1 MTLSWYLTKAYLGR
15 FSALLIGL
23 VVFLQMLDLLANADA
38 VLEGGGEPI
47 DSLTRYIFLRVPS
60 IIETVA
66 PLACLL
72 GALTALVV
80 LARNS
85 EIIAMRAAGRSVL
98 SLIGGLVVVG
108 LGLAIILFIFS
119 DRIVVRFNAQLEDWK
134 SAGYKPGG
142 EIIDGSEAWVI
153 EDGTIIRVGHVL
165 RNGSVLNDIRVFHQ
179 TGSDAV
185 ADIVNIRLAIWE
197 NDAWNLFEV
206 EQVGGDGLQNGTL
219 NGTPAWETKLTP
231 EDFNKLANPPSE
243 LTFDEL
249 EHYVRELALG
259 TRPEYYYDTW
269 LQRKLAGPVV
279 LALMPLLAAIA
290 AFAHHRQGS
299 AVMVV
304 VYGISL
310 GFVFIVTDNM
320 LLAMGQFGV
329 LPPVVAAWLPLALFA
344 TIGLWIVIS
353 LENSGS

>member
-1 MTLSWYLTKAYLGR
+1 MTLSWYLTKAYLTR
-15 FSALLIGL
+15 FFALLIGL

-38 VLEGGGEPI
+38 VLDGGGNPVN
-47 DSLTRYIFLRVPS
+47 SLTRYIMLRVPS

-66 PLACLL
+66 PLAGLL
-72 GALTALVV
+72 GALTALVI

-98 SLIGGLVVVG
+98 SLIGGLVFVG
-108 LGLAIILFIFS
+108 LLLAAVLFVFS
-119 DRIVVRFNAQLEDWK
+119 DNIVVRFNAQLEDWK
-134 SAGYKPGG
+134 SADYKPGG
-142 EIIDGSEAWVI
+142 EIVDGREAWVI
-153 EDGTIIRVGHVL
+153 EGDTIVRVGHVL
-165 RNGSVLNDIRVFHQ
+165 RNGAVLNGIRVFHQ
-179 TGSDAV
+179 TDSESV
-185 ADIVNIRLAIWE
+185 ADIINIRLALWE
-197 NDAWNLFEV
+197 DGGWNLFEV
-206 EQVGGDGLQNGTL
+206 ERVGGDGGLEGA
-219 NGTPAWETKLTP
+219 PAWSTKLKP

-299 AVMVV
+299 AVLVV
-304 VYGISL
+304 VWGISL
-310 GFVFIVTDNM
+310 GFIFIVTDNM
-320 LLAMGQFGV
+320 LLAMGQFGA
-329 LPPVVAAWLPLALFA
+329 LPPIIAAWLPLALFG
-344 TIGLWIVIS
+344 TIGLWIVVN
-353 LENSGS
+353 LENKGV

>member
-1 MTLSWYLTKAYLGR
+1 MILSWYLTKAYLTR
-15 FSALLIGL
+15 FFALLVGL

-38 VLEGGGEPI
+38 VLDGGGRPVG
-47 DSLTRYIFLRVPS
+47 SLARYIILRVPS
-60 IIETVA
+60 IVETVA
-66 PLACLL
+66 PLAGLL
-72 GALTALVV
+72 GALTTLVV

-108 LGLAIILFIFS
+108 LMLAVVLFVFS
-119 DRIVVRFNAQLEDWK
+119 DLIVVRFNAQLEDWK
-134 SAGYKPGG
+134 STGYKPGG
-142 EIIDGSEAWVI
+142 EIIDGSETWII
-153 EDGTIIRVGHVL
+153 EGETIVRVGHVL
-165 RNGSVLNDIRVFHQ
+165 RNGAVLNDIRVFHQ
-179 TGSDAV
+179 TESDTV

-197 NDAWNLFEV
+197 GAAWNLFEF
-206 EQVGGDGLQNGTL
+206 ERVGGGGGADD
-219 NGTPAWETKLTP
+219 TPAWVTKLTP
-231 EDFNKLANPPSE
+231 DDFNKLANPPSE

-249 EHYVRELALG
+249 EHYVREFALG

-304 VYGISL
+304 VYGITL

-320 LLAMGQFGV
+320 LLAMGQFGA
-329 LPPVVAAWLPLALFA
+329 LPPIVAAWLPLALFA
-344 TIGLWIVIS
+344 TIGLWIVVN
-353 LENSGS
+353 LENKGA

>member
-1 MTLSWYLTKAYLGR
+1 MILSWYLTKAYLSR
-15 FSALLIGL
+15 FFGLLLGL
-23 VVFLQMLDLLANADA
+23 VVFLQMLDLLANADS
-38 VLEGGGEPI
+38 VLEGGGDPL
-47 DSLTRYIFLRVPS
+47 DSLTRYIVLRVPS

-66 PLACLL
+66 PLAALL
-72 GALTALVV
+72 GGLTALVV

-98 SLIGGLVVVG
+98 SLVGGLVVVG
-108 LGLAIILFIFS
+108 IALALMLFVFS
-119 DRIVVRFNAQLEDWK
+119 DGIVVRFNAQLEDWK
-134 SAGYKPGG
+134 STGYKPGG

-153 EDGTIIRVGHVL
+153 EGDTIIRVGHVL
-165 RNGSVLNDIRVFHQ
+165 QNGAVLNDIRLFHQ
-179 TGSDAV
+179 GDKATVSD
-185 ADIVNIRLAIWE
+185 IINIRLAIWE
-197 NDAWNLFEV
+197 DAGWNLFEV
-206 EQVGGDGLQNGTL
+206 ARVGGNAVATHLGQPT
-219 NGTPAWETKLTP
+219 WETNLTP

-269 LQRKLAGPVV
+269 LQRKLAGPAV

-299 AVMVV
+299 AIMVV

-310 GFVFIVTDNM
+310 GFVFIITDNI
-320 LLAMGQFGV
+320 LLAMGQFGA
-329 LPPVVAAWLPLALFA
+329 LPPVVAAWLPLALFG
-344 TIGLWIVIS
+344 TIGLWIVVN
-353 LENSGS
+353 LENRGA

>member
-1 MTLSWYLTKAYLGR
+1 MTLSWYLTKAYLTR
-15 FSALLIGL
+15 FFALLVGL
-23 VVFLQMLDLLANADA
+23 VVFLQMLDLLATADS
-38 VLEGGGEPI
+38 VLEGGGEPV
-47 DSLTRYIFLRVPS
+47 DSLARYIMLRVPS

-66 PLACLL
+66 PLAGLL

-98 SLIGGLVVVG
+98 SLVGGLVVVG
-108 LGLAIILFIFS
+108 LALAIILFVFS
-119 DRIVVRFNAQLEDWK
+119 DSVVVRFNAQLEDWK

-142 EIIDGSEAWVI
+142 EIIDGREAWVI
-153 EDGTIIRVGHVL
+153 EGESIVRVGHVL
-165 RNGSVLNDIRVFHQ
+165 RNGAVLNDIRVFHQ
-179 TGSDAV
+179 TDNGVV
-185 ADIVNIRLAIWE
+185 ADIVNVRLAIWE
-197 NDAWNLFEV
+197 NGQWNLFEV
-206 EQVGGDGLQNGTL
+206 ERVGGESAVEDK
-219 NGTPAWETKLTP
+219 PDWVTKLTP

-259 TRPEYYYDTW
+259 TRPDYYYDTW

-310 GFVFIVTDNM
+310 GFMFIVTDNM
-320 LLAMGQFGV
+320 LLAMGQFGA

-344 TIGLWIVIS
+344 TIGLWIVVN
-353 LENSGS
+353 LEHKGA

>member
-1 MTLSWYLTKAYLGR
+1 MTLSWYLTKAYLAR
-15 FSALLIGL
+15 FAALLFGL

-38 VLEGGGEPI
+38 VLEGGGEPV
-47 DSLTRYIFLRVPS
+47 DSLIRYIFLRIPS

-66 PLACLL
+66 PLAGLL

-80 LARNS
+80 MARNS
-85 EIIAMRAAGRSVL
+85 EIVAMRAAGRSVL

-108 LGLAIILFIFS
+108 LMLALLLFLFS

-134 SAGYKPGG
+134 STGYKPVG

-153 EDGTIIRVGHVL
+153 EGETIVRVGHVL
-165 RNGSVLNDIRVFHQ
+165 RNGAVLNDVRVFHQ
-179 TGSDAV
+179 AENDSV
-185 ADIVNIRLAIWE
+185 SDIVNIRLAIWE

-206 EQVGGDGLQNGTL
+206 ERVGGATQATPEEA
-219 NGTPAWETKLTP
+219 PAWETKLTP

-304 VYGISL
+304 VYGITL
-310 GFVFIVTDNM
+310 GFLFIVTDNM
-320 LLAMGQFGV
+320 LLAMGQFGA

-344 TIGLWIVIS
+344 TIGLWIVVN
-353 LENSGS
+353 LEHRGT

>member
-1 MTLSWYLTKAYLGR
+1 MTLSWYLIKAYLIR
-15 FSALLIGL
+15 FSALLLGL

-38 VLEGGGEPI
+38 VLDGGGEPVG
-47 DSLTRYIFLRVPS
+47 SLVQYIYLRVPS

-98 SLIGGLVVVG
+98 SLIVGLVAVG
-108 LGLAIILFIFS
+108 LVLALMLFMFS

-153 EDGTIIRVGHVL
+153 EGEAIIRVGHVL
-165 RNGSVLNDIRVFHQ
+165 RNGAVLNDIRIFHQ
-179 TGSDAV
+179 ADTDAV
-185 ADIVNIRLAIWE
+185 ADIINIRLAIWE

-206 EQVGGDGLQNGTL
+206 ERVGGDGLQDDA
-219 NGTPAWETKLTP
+219 PVWETQLTP
-231 EDFNKLANPPSE
+231 DDFNKLANPPSE

-249 EHYVRELALG
+249 EHYVRELAIG

-269 LQRKLAGPVV
+269 LQRKLAGPAV
-279 LALMPLLAAIA
+279 LALMPLLAGIA

-299 AVMVV
+299 AVLVV
-304 VYGISL
+304 VYGISF
-310 GFVFIVTDNM
+310 GFVFIVTDNF
-320 LLAMGQFGV
+320 LLAMGQFGA
-329 LPPVVAAWLPLALFA
+329 LPPIVAAWLPLALFA
-344 TIGLWIVIS
+344 TIGLWIVVN
-353 LENSGS
+353 LENRGT

>member
-1 MTLSWYLTKAYLGR
+1 MTLSWYLTKAYLAR
-15 FSALLIGL
+15 FGALLLGL
-23 VVFLQMLDLLANADA
+23 AVFLQMLDLLANADA
-38 VLEGGGEPI
+38 VLEGGGEPV
-47 DSLTRYIFLRVPS
+47 DSLARYIFLRIPS
-60 IIETVA
+60 IVETVA
-66 PLACLL
+66 PLAGLL

-98 SLIGGLVVVG
+98 SLVGGLVIIG
-108 LGLAIILFIFS
+108 LMLAATLFVFS
-119 DRIVVRFNAQLEDWK
+119 DRIVVRFNAELEDWK
-134 SAGYKPGG
+134 STGYKPGG

-153 EDGTIIRVGHVL
+153 EGDTIVRVGHVL
-165 RNGSVLNDIRVFHQ
+165 RNGAVLNDLRIFHQ
-179 TGSDAV
+179 PSNDSV
-185 ADIVNIRLAIWE
+185 KDIVNIRLAIWE
-197 NDAWNLFEV
+197 NGAWNLFEV
-206 EQVGGDGLQNGTL
+206 ERVGGEISSESSRP
-219 NGTPAWETKLTP
+219 PAWETRLNP

-269 LQRKLAGPVV
+269 LQRKIAGPVV
-279 LALMPLLAAIA
+279 LALMPLLAAVA

-304 VYGISL
+304 VYGITL
-310 GFVFIVTDNM
+310 GFLFIVTDNM
-320 LLAMGQFGV
+320 LLAMGQFGA

-344 TIGLWIVIS
+344 TIGLWIVIN
-353 LENSGS
+353 LEHRGT